1 MTAIAAAVLPSVTSS
16 SISVL
21 RYSDL
26 VEFMIEKGQH
36 FCYLFFRTRRKI
48 TSSSALPLD
57 QPNSSVS
64 VIANDH
70 ESLLLSSVDQ
80 LIRRG
85 LLSTAQQLIK
95 RIIANS
101 SSLSDA
107 VSVFEFADVRGVEL
121 DLGSYGVLIRKLVL
135 EAELLFMEMESKGL
149 YIDKVMYTTLINGY
163 CKNKKMEMA
172 MRVFLR
178 MLKTG
183 CEPDICTC
191 NTLIQGYMKLHLYD
205 KGRAIFKQMTE
216 WGMQPDVSTYGIM
229 INENCKKG
237 KIDYALV
244 LLNDM
249 VNMMDGGVVPDHVL
263 FLILAKKFPKDHLL
277 QLALMILQA
286 IAKNGCG
293 FDLSRLS
300 YSASLSPSR
309 DQEQEIHILLEEIS
323 RRNLNLAVVAFS
335 VCINALTMGGKIE
348 IALICLDRMLN
359 LGCRPS
365 LFTYNSLIKCLCQ
378 EGLFEDAKSLIDFMK
393 SQGIVPDHATY
404 LIMINEYCKRG
415 DLELAFGIMD
425 NMDDW
430 GMKPGVAIYD
440 SVIGCLSRKKRILE
454 AEDNFKKMLEAGVD
468 PDEVV
473 YLTMINGYLKNG
485 RAVEAHRLFDNMVE
499 NSIRPGL
506 ISYTA
511 LISGL
516 VKRNMTSEGCVYLGR
531 MLRDGLLPNVVLYT
545 SLISNYLK
553 KDRFDFA
560 FRLYDLMFK
569 SQISTDHIMYSSLVS
584 GVCRNIK
591 RNKIKGHFP
600 SRESDKAREML
611 FRLLSKNTFLLK
623 ENSIGVSAHSSE
635 EKKCLA
641 MKLIQIIK
649 ETNLA
654 PNLYL
659 YNTIISGYFLLEM
672 MQDADHLEL
681 MRREGLC
688 PNQVTY
694 TILMDRHLRSGDID
708 SGIEIFK
715 KMNADCCLP
724 DRFAYNTLLRGL
736 CKGGRLLDALS
747 LLYTMH
753 KRGFFPNRVSYENL
767 LSCFCASDLGNHAF
781 KIFQEM
787 VALDYIPRQFN
798 SERLLCILYKRIN
811 CKKLVYYGFHCIHN
825 PVVCVFSN
833 KFTLHF
839 PWLVPRPHLSYQAQ
853 LVAGK
858 SHELV
863 PINCHDQPNQP
874 STVSGMAILLATAGC
889 YFVEDE
895 DDVAVHQIHVSY

>member
-1 MTAIAAAVLPSVTSS
+1 MHVFL
-16 SISVL
+16 
-21 RYSDL
+21 
-26 VEFMIEKGQH
+26 
-36 FCYLFFRTRRKI
+36 RTRRKI

-121 DLGSYGVLIRKLVL
+121 DLGSYGVLIRKLVSSGQHQLAEHIYRECICRREVDPDPSMLNSMVLCFSKLGKLETAIIHLDRIFLMNSVPCTAACNTLLRELCSQGMILEAFDCFVRISDAGLFLGFWSFNVLIDGLCNRGYMDEALQMYDIMSNRNGCLPTVHLYKTLFYGLCKRGQVL

-237 KIDYALV
+237 KIDYALNRLSEV
-244 LLNDM
+244 DELLKS
-249 VNMMDGGVVPDHVL
+249 MMDGGVVPDHVL

-415 DLELAFGIMD
+415 
-425 NMDDW
+425 
-430 GMKPGVAIYD
+430 
-440 SVIGCLSRKKRILE
+440 CLSRKKRILE

-499 NSIRPGL
+499 NSIR
-506 ISYTA
+506 
-511 LISGL
+511 
-516 VKRNMTSEGCVYLGR
+516 
-531 MLRDGLLPNVVLYT
+531 
-545 SLISNYLK
+545 
-553 KDRFDFA
+553 
-560 FRLYDLMFK
+560 
-569 SQISTDHIMYSSLVS
+569 
-584 GVCRNIK
+584 
-591 RNKIKGHFP
+591 
-600 SRESDKAREML
+600 
-611 FRLLSKNTFLLK
+611 
-623 ENSIGVSAHSSE
+623 
-635 EKKCLA
+635 
-641 MKLIQIIK
+641 
-649 ETNLA
+649 
-654 PNLYL
+654 
-659 YNTIISGYFLLEM
+659 
-672 MQDADHLEL
+672 
-681 MRREGLC
+681 
-688 PNQVTY
+688 QV
-694 TILMDRHLRSGDID
+694 
-708 SGIEIFK
+708 
-715 KMNADCCLP
+715 
-724 DRFAYNTLLRGL
+724 
-736 CKGGRLLDALS
+736 
-747 LLYTMH
+747 
-753 KRGFFPNRVSYENL
+753 
-767 LSCFCASDLGNHAF
+767 
-781 KIFQEM
+781 
-787 VALDYIPRQFN
+787 
-798 SERLLCILYKRIN
+798 
-811 CKKLVYYGFHCIHN
+811 
-825 PVVCVFSN
+825 
-833 KFTLHF
+833 
-839 PWLVPRPHLSYQAQ
+839 
-853 LVAGK
+853 
-858 SHELV
+858 
-863 PINCHDQPNQP
+863 
-874 STVSGMAILLATAGC
+874 
-889 YFVEDE
+889 
-895 DDVAVHQIHVSY
+895 